1 METSIL
7 LSHTILTKDGK
18 AETLIFGRPDLPVFD
33 AVSKVQ
39 EWTEMEEMEAADLLR
54 AGKMSDV
61 NDFLGDVLPRLV
73 ISHKIGRIEED
84 GTRDPP
90 KADFY
95 ISKQKD
101 TLGDFPADQ
110 QLVLFLVMMKAM
122 ERVGEDIEASMSE
135 AEKFFP
141 STDRNG
147 DRPSLKS
154 D

>member
-7 LSHTILTKDGK
+7 LSHTIITKDGK
-18 AETLIFGRPDLPVFD
+18 AETLVFGRPDLPVFD

-39 EWTEMEEMEAADLLR
+39 EWTDMEKMEAAELLK
-54 AGKMSDV
+54 AGKMSDI

-73 ISHKIGRIEED
+73 ISHRIGRIEED
-84 GTRDPP
+84 GKKDPP

-95 ISKQKD
+95 ISKAKD
-101 TLGDFPADQ
+101 VLGDFPADQ

-122 ERVGEDIEASMSE
+122 ERVGEDIEASMSK
-135 AEKFFP
+135 AEEFFP
-141 STDRNG
+141 STNRNG
-147 DRPSLKS
+147 DSPSLKS